1 MKQTRSTNRNSSGA
15 VKAIMISVTEYA
27 KQVLKSILID
37 IEADPDEGLRLL
49 PSPKGEFV
57 LARDIPMSGDQV
69 VKYEGLKVLLIG
81 VEYYN
86 FLDGKTVDCE
96 ETEDG
101 EVLLVR

>member
-1 MKQTRSTNRNSSGA
+1 
-15 VKAIMISVTEYA
+15 VISVTEHA

-37 IEADPDEGLRLL
+37 MEADPDEGLRLL

-57 LARDIPMSGDQV
+57 LALDSPLSGDQV
-69 VKYEGLKVLLIG
+69 VEYEGLKVLLIG
-81 VEYYN
+81 VEYYK
-86 FLDGKTVDCE
+86 FLNGKTVDYE

>member
-1 MKQTRSTNRNSSGA
+1 
-15 VKAIMISVTEYA
+15 MISVTEHA

-37 IEADPDEGLRLL
+37 MEADPDDGLRLL

-57 LARDIPMSGDQV
+57 LALDSPLSGDQV
-69 VKYEGLKVLLIG
+69 VEYEGLKVLLIG
-81 VEYYN
+81 VEYYK
-86 FLDGKTVDCE
+86 FLNGKTVDYE

>member
-1 MKQTRSTNRNSSGA
+1 
-15 VKAIMISVTEYA
+15 VISVTEHA

-57 LARDIPMSGDQV
+57 LARDIPQSGDQV
-69 VKYEGLKVLLIG
+69 VEHEGLKVLLIG

-86 FLDGKTVDCE
+86 FLNGKTVDCE

>member
-1 MKQTRSTNRNSSGA
+1 
-15 VKAIMISVTEYA
+15 MISVTEHA

-37 IEADPDEGLRLL
+37 MEADPEEGLRLL

-57 LARDIPMSGDQV
+57 LALDIPMSGDQV
-69 VKYEGLKVLLIG
+69 VEYEGLKVLLIG
-81 VEYYN
+81 VEYYK
-86 FLDGKTVDCE
+86 FLNGKTVDYE